1 MAVEQGF
8 WDGQYYGP
16 DDFTNYFTDFYT
28 NGIKGDSTENLQV
41 VANTNMTLEVKAG
54 TAYIDGHFFKP
65 KASKTIT
72 LPESDTEF
80 ARIDVIVV
88 RCDNVNQQVY
98 LDVVVGE
105 PLETPVMPEIHR
117 NSNVYD
123 IGLAAVTVNPNTMAI
138 TQADIQDLRFD
149 NNYCGIVTGKIE
161 TINTTDLFAQYEAE
175 WDLLRAAIG
184 QDEEAVI
191 AAWSA
196 LNTTK
201 SVNGI
206 VPVDGNISVT
216 LDDVPDG
223 ETRRIPTMTMLLEV
237 DAARGATYTLAD
249 SVNNYDY
256 IVGSTINSSQSVQGM
271 LLIQP
276 KNIVFGEN
284 YGVEGGTFGTFD
296 NSTQLA
302 TSNAWHYE
310 LIGVKV

>member
-1 MAVEQGF
+1 MAEEQGF

-28 NGIKGDSTENLQV
+28 NGIKGDNVENLQV

-117 NSNVYD
+117 NSNVYE

-138 TQADIQDLRFD
+138 TQADIQDLRFN

-161 TINTTDLFAQYEAE
+161 TINTTDLFAQYGAE

-191 AAWSA
+191 AAWAA

-201 SVNGI
+201 SVNGV
-206 VPVDGNISVT
+206 VPIEGTVT
-216 LDDVPDG
+216 LHQGDIPSGNGAYQMPFKTLRGTVSTTGTVTVTFAEAFSTVPLVLLSF
-223 ETRRIPTMTMLLEV
+223 IPTSPNASTQYS
-237 DAARGATYTLAD
+237 ATVTN
-249 SVNNYDY
+249 V
-256 IVGSTINSSQSVQGM
+256 STISFTAQQNRGSGSSHAASEGQLNWVA
-271 LLIQP
+271 
-276 KNIVFGEN
+276 FG
-284 YGVEGGTFGTFD
+284 V
-296 NSTQLA
+296 
-302 TSNAWHYE
+302 
-310 LIGVKV
+310 